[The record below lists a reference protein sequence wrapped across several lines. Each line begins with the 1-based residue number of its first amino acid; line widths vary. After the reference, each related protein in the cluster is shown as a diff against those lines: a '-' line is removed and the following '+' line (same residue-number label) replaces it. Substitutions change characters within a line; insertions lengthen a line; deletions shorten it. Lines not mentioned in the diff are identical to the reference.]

1 MFTTLEAQMLDT
13 EPDNNHVFSLIK
25 ALALAYCKIRMHHL
39 VKQQNT
45 LITGNK
51 IKKTMSKLI
60 LLILDIND
68 YLKYFNI
75 RPRF

>member
-1 MFTTLEAQMLDT
+1 MLDT

-25 ALALAYCKIRMHHL
+25 ALALAYCEIRMHYL

-51 IKKTMSKLI
+51 IRKTMSKLI
-60 LLILDIND
+60 L
-68 YLKYFNI
+68 F
-75 RPRF
+75 RHQ